1 MTKKI
6 FAMIVAVV
14 ICLSMAV
21 SASAYTDTYVY
32 DPDYLLS
39 DSETAELEDRA
50 AAIEEDYGY
59 SVIFCIVSDCEGLSC
74 AEYAEKAYAS
84 YTDAENAVV
93 FVNDTALGT
102 YDYFLAGEAASLDE
116 ALLDLMWS
124 AYNADGSYYGG
135 LSSFYA
141 SAAVAIESAVS
152 FSDIQTDDGYADYT
166 DAVTETEEVEEL
178 DETDEADEIPEYD
191 DGGKSFD
198 IGFGRIIG
206 CLIAGLLIGFLIV
219 KAIASKNTSV
229 YKQKN
234 ATVYTR
240 SNSMVLTGSADNF
253 LYNKVERRAKPKNN
267 KK

>member
-50 AAIEEDYGY
+50 AAIEEDSGY

-102 YDYFLAGEAASLDE
+102 YDYFLAGEAVSLDE
-116 ALLDLMWS
+116 ASLDLMWS

-141 SAAVAIESAVS
+141 SAAGVIESAVS

-166 DAVTETEEVEEL
+166 DTVTEAEESEEFY
-178 DETDEADEIPEYD
+178 EEDEIPEYD
-191 DGGKSFD
+191 DGGKTFD